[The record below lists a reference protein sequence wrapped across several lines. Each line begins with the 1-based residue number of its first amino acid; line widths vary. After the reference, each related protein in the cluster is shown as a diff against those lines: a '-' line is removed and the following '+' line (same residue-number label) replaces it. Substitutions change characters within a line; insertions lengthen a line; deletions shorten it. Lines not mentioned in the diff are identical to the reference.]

1 MSYYALHRYDT
12 SICISMLK
20 ELSIGFHTAKF
31 HPKRKKLK
39 YYQKKKRK

>member
-1 MSYYALHRYDT
+1 MIYTLYGYDP
-12 SICISMLK
+12 SICAPIVR
-20 ELSIGFHTAKF
+20 ELSIGLYTAEF

>member
-1 MSYYALHRYDT
+1 MTYTLYGYDP
-12 SICISMLK
+12 SGYIPMLK
-20 ELSIGFHTAKF
+20 ELSIGFYTAEF